1 MKLNQIVVLLLS
13 FCSVLVTFKVEKMPS
28 MILCSY
34 APYVKKVQLAKAQ
47 THFLKAPMPTDHHQT
62 QTISKPPNVSH
73 EKLQN
78 IKSNQLCLAKYQ
90 ILYNSPPFAH
100 ARPLSAI
107 NPIFSTMFKPT
118 RPLLKA
124 RRRLALTTKQAA
136 KKGGYYKGNRT
147 GSQGW
152 HTIWGGYIIDLRKV
166 RTYVPPGNFA
176 TDTKAWE
183 HVRIYVFIVNFFWC
197 SFC

>member
-1 MKLNQIVVLLLS
+1 
-13 FCSVLVTFKVEKMPS
+13 
-28 MILCSY
+28 
-34 APYVKKVQLAKAQ
+34 
-47 THFLKAPMPTDHHQT
+47 
-62 QTISKPPNVSH
+62 
-73 EKLQN
+73 
-78 IKSNQLCLAKYQ
+78 
-90 ILYNSPPFAH
+90 
-100 ARPLSAI
+100 
-107 NPIFSTMFKPT
+107 MFKPT

-136 KKGGYYKGNRT
+136 NKGGYYKGNRT

-183 HVRIYVFIVNFFWC
+183 HVRIYVFIVNVFWVHSANTVVDAVDAIC
-197 SFC
+197 GKVYQKTGETWRARRIEIG